1 MTSKTGG
8 NTGGPEAGIEQFLQ
22 FGKEQTD
29 ALMSLQ
35 KELSDTYEQ
44 LASRWTARVKSEVE
58 LWSELG
64 KKVTAS
70 RSVPEG
76 LEAYRD
82 GVAQRLQMAAEDGRR
97 LFEDGQRVIEAVTR
111 SLSNGWSNAKSGK

>member
-35 KELSDTYEQ
+35 KELGDTYEQ